1 MEAAAGHRFMC
12 VSMARSQLSAA
23 ARTLGAARPR
33 VYSTAAPRGG
43 GSGVLGFLQGLGL
56 LKGFEAAGGA
66 GAMTDLAGQLADAA
80 AVRGD
85 ARGVAWGADLVSLA
99 GAGTEQILP
108 CESVR
113 VLVILKC
120 R

>member
-1 MEAAAGHRFMC
+1 MTNLAA
-12 VSMARSQLSAA
+12 
-23 ARTLGAARPR
+23 
-33 VYSTAAPRGG
+33 
-43 GSGVLGFLQGLGL
+43 
-56 LKGFEAAGGA
+56 
-66 GAMTDLAGQLADAA
+66 QLADAA

-113 VLVILKC
+113 VLVILKKML
-120 R
+120 